1 MLKKTVLALALIGAS
16 TVANA
21 NPYLGVSVGQAKFK
35 DTYSSYDSS
44 VFGNGSFKLDLE
56 DDSSTA
62 AKVFA
67 GYEFNQYFAIEGSIG
82 GYDALNGSYVSVG
95 DMMFLATQAKGML
108 PIGERFNLF
117 VKGGLAYFG
126 AEFKTSFATVS
137 DEVVTGMYGV
147 GAEFAI
153 SKNVKLSAELD
164 YMRPEL
170 EVIKI
175 GTESVS
181 IESDIT
187 TLSLGLSY
195 HF

>member
-95 DMMFLATQAKGML
+95 DMMFLVTQAKGML